1 MTTHADPPVPAS
13 VEQIEEELLALPRA
27 VREHLAQVL
36 TSSLE
41 ERELA
46 RIWDEEANRRFQAYL
61 AGELEA
67 VDAEEGLAAIRARLR
82 K

>member
-1 MTTHADPPVPAS
+1 MTTHADPPVASS
-13 VEQIEEELLALPRA
+13 VEKLEEELLALPRA

-36 TSSLE
+36 TSSLD
-41 ERELA
+41 ERELS
-46 RIWDEEANRRFQAYL
+46 RVWDEEADRRFQAYL
-61 AGELEA
+61 AGELDA